1 MRTAAH
7 HSPKRRYGFT
17 IIELLTTIVILGILM
32 TIAIPSFNDLIVS
45 TRVKG
50 AASDIYA
57 ALTFARS
64 EAIKRNI
71 NVTVGPLTAGGQWV
85 NGWQVTAVIGGTQTV
100 LATHGVL
107 SNLTVECPG
116 GTACTQTFTY
126 ARNGRLTA
134 GTLTMNVDVASPPTP
149 RRVPMRCVN
158 VDLSGRVNVTADNNR
173 DGNCANG

>member
-1 MRTAAH
+1 MRE
-7 HSPKRRYGFT
+7 GFT
-17 IIELLTTIVILGILM
+17 IIELMTTIVILGILIM
-32 TIAIPSFNDLIVS
+32 VAIPSFNDLVVG

-50 AASDIYA
+50 AASDLYG

-64 EAIKRNI
+64 EAIKRNA

-85 NGWQVTAVIGGTQTV
+85 NGWQVTVGATV
-100 LATHGVL
+100 LATHGAL
-107 SNLTVECPG
+107 NNLTVECPA

-126 ARNGRLTA
+126 GRNGRLTA

-173 DGNCANG
+173 DGDCTNG

>member
-1 MRTAAH
+1 QDAGELLVERMRAIAH
-7 HSPKRRYGFT
+7 RPKHLSGFT
-17 IIELLTTIVILGILM
+17 IIELLTTIVVLGILL
-32 TIAIPSFNDLIVS
+32 TLAIPSFNDLIVS

-50 AASDIYA
+50 AASDIYG

-64 EAIKRNI
+64 EALKRNI

-116 GTACTQTFTY
+116 GTACTQTF
-126 ARNGRLTA
+126 
-134 GTLTMNVDVASPPTP
+134 
-149 RRVPMRCVN
+149 
-158 VDLSGRVNVTADNNR
+158 
-173 DGNCANG
+173 